1 MSYYHNIIYISFL
14 GCAKY
19 KEKKNYLMLLLSWN
33 YLEIIPDSMSWS
45 IEFLLESSY
54 NTLFIAKVIIKI
66 NVKT

>member
-1 MSYYHNIIYISFL
+1 
-14 GCAKY
+14 
-19 KEKKNYLMLLLSWN
+19 MLLLSWN

-54 NTLFIAKVIIKI
+54 NPLFLAKVIMKI